1 MIRMGCLIA
10 NKSKTY
16 LISFF
21 NLNNKKISSFMNL
34 KTIVENIFQME
45 DELDLFSK
53 QIGNIHFW
61 ELVRFNVFR
70 QITEVTG
77 FYSQGHTKLEVDS
90 EVRRNY
96 ILNAVR
102 NIFHKN
108 PFLTS
113 KCDILFL
120 GSPRRKLMEDQL
132 WWDIHSDPVMESLGD
147 AYKCLLIEPSL
158 NNSHFSPTKTTH
170 IKYLDLALFLGTVLI
185 KAKLALFCLS
195 KTEENELEEIE
206 KQILDRFNTSINLK
220 KIVTSGLVARKSI
233 LPIYT
238 FLIKKI
244 SPKVVVVTVSYG
256 NKIIIEACN
265 KLDIPVVELQHGA
278 SIGRYHLGYFFP
290 DEYAKTITFPD
301 YFFAFGDF
309 WKNRC
314 KYPIEKH
321 RIFNVGYPFF
331 EKETGKYA
339 QISKKDQV
347 VFISGGHIGKKMS
360 RFAVQ
365 LKARKD
371 FHLDIV
377 YKLHPGEY
385 ARWKKEYPWLVNSG
399 VIIVDD
405 DSVPLYKLLAQSRAL
420 VGVDSTVVYEGL
432 GFGLRTFLLDLP
444 GIEYMDELIESQV
457 VSVVSTVNELVEKIR
472 QPGQQQVGADN
483 FFKPNAL
490 DNISNALEE
499 IIRRNHT

>member
-1 MIRMGCLIA
+1 
-10 NKSKTY
+10 
-16 LISFF
+16 
-21 NLNNKKISSFMNL
+21 MNI

-45 DELDLFSK
+45 DELDLFRK
-53 QIGNIHFW
+53 KIGNVHFW

-70 QITEVTG
+70 QLTEVTG
-77 FYSQGHTKLEVDS
+77 FYGQGHTKLEVDS

-96 ILNAVR
+96 ILNAVK

-113 KCDILFL
+113 KCDILFF
-120 GSPRRKLMEDQL
+120 GSPRRKLMEDRL
-132 WWDIHSDPVMESLGD
+132 WWDIYCDPVMENLGD
-147 AYKCLLIEPSL
+147 SYKCFLLESPL
-158 NNSHFSPTKTTH
+158 LNSHLFPVKTTH
-170 IKYLDLALFLGTVLI
+170 IRYLDLALFLGAVLI
-185 KAKLALFCLS
+185 KAKLARFCLS
-195 KTEENELEEIE
+195 KAEENKLEEIE
-206 KQILDRFNTSINLK
+206 KQINDRFNARINIK
-220 KIVTSGLVARKSI
+220 KTVTSRLLVRKSI

-256 NKIIIEACN
+256 NKIIIEACR

-278 SIGRYHLGYFFP
+278 GIGRYHLGYSFP
-290 DEYAKTITFPD
+290 NEFTKTRTFPD
-301 YFFAFGDF
+301 YFLAFGGF

-321 RIFNVGYPFF
+321 RIFDVGYPFF
-331 EKETGKYA
+331 EMETRKYA
-339 QISKKDQV
+339 QVSKKDQV
-347 VFISGGHIGKKMS
+347 VFISGGPIGEKMS

-365 LKARKD
+365 LKARRD
-371 FHLDIV
+371 FPLDIV

-385 ARWKKEYPWLVNSG
+385 GRWQKEYPWLVNSG
-399 VIIVDD
+399 VIIIDD

-420 VGVDSTVVYEGL
+420 IGVNSTVIYEGL

-472 QPGQQQVGADN
+472 QPEQQQVGVDN